1 MTRQSGPPL
10 THSEYARLVR
20 SDSGKISEP
29 VVLEEYKRFYFL
41 RWWIEALKYRGLVV
55 SCLLLHFSNGE
66 CYFFLESYQ
75 VRHSL
80 GGGFSWIGTLL
91 ISKIREEYH
100 DRMMLTFSVFPSP
113 KVLGCTLSC
122 TFY

>member
-41 RWWIEALKYRGLVV
+41 RWWIEAVKYCGLAVLFILAFFKWGV
-55 SCLLLHFSNGE
+55 LFLFGKDFKSVILLE
-66 CYFFLESYQ
+66 ED
-75 VRHSL
+75 SL
-80 GGGFSWIGTLL
+80 G
-91 ISKIREEYH
+91 
-100 DRMMLTFSVFPSP
+100 
-113 KVLGCTLSC
+113 
-122 TFY
+122 